1 MSIYIGYRDL
11 QRYFNDQNQT
21 GGTPPNSD
29 IRLSTSVAGAYLLT
43 YSGQDYA
50 VSNERGDKFTEEV
63 LAKCTDK
70 HRGFFPLAPS
80 YNGQTIAAV
89 IEIHK
94 DRDYAYY
101 DMDAEELLK
110 MLTALRDESGA
121 PLDRRGVI
129 NHCYPNPKLP
139 EGDFI
144 LQSIWHQKFIPD
156 NKPHAVIQTSK
167 PDKVASDFWIYNGE
181 AHIEVREE
189 NINNKYDVPAEL
201 IPEIKAKVRAL
212 CEDPAEAYVEDGA
225 FEAFV
230 KFGEDGEKKIFTK
243 PDETLALLKEI
254 ASKSVFKES
263 EEVKGLTSYGG
274 SSSFLA
280 FQNLGMTGMNMMQA
294 QQAAEAQ
301 NPIAAPAPVPD
312 DIERCVYCGAPRNGH
327 KFCTECG
334 GEFK

>member
-1 MSIYIGYRDL
+1 MSVYIGYRNL
-11 QRYFNDQNQT
+11 PLYFSAQNQA
-21 GGTPPNSD
+21 GGIPENTD
-29 IRLSTSVAGAYLLT
+29 TRLAEVKSGIYLLT
-43 YSGQDYA
+43 FEGQNYA
-50 VSNERGDKFTEEV
+50 VSKERGQQFTEEV
-63 LAKCTDK
+63 LSKCTDK
-70 HRGFFPLAPS
+70 HRGFFPLGPS
-80 YNGQTIAAV
+80 YNGQSVAAV

-94 DRDYAYY
+94 DRDLSYY

-144 LQSIWHQKFIPD
+144 LKSIYHQKFIPD
-156 NKPHAVIQTSK
+156 NNPPAVIQTTK

-181 AHIEVREE
+181 AHIEVREG
-189 NINNKYDVPAEL
+189 NIKNKYDVPAEF
-201 IPEIKAKVRAL
+201 IPEIKAKVRQL

-263 EEVKGLTSYGG
+263 EELKGLSFYGG
-274 SSSFLA
+274 ASSMFA
-280 FQNLGMTGMNMMQA
+280 FQNLGMSGMSMMQA
-294 QQAAEAQ
+294 QQAAQASA
-301 NPIAAPAPVPD
+301 PAPAPVPEPD
-312 DIERCVYCGAPRNGH
+312 NIERCVYCGEPRNGK
-327 KFCTECG
+327 KFCTNCG